1 MTPASI
7 QAGLPPMARAGAR
20 LAIPLAAW
28 CVLTLLPP
36 GSARVAGAAPR
47 PVEEKTASK
56 ESTDTKGAKDG
67 KDTKGAKGA
76 TSGEKP
82 PIPKSLPE
90 LRMPGAA
97 PSPTS
102 NDVYRALL
110 RNYPGGRSPA
120 DTMGNGLYA
129 LARSAFL
136 SGRLEEAMARS
147 VEFTRSYTRNLYL
160 NDALEMTLLIRG
172 FRDFDDQPLRAY
184 GRVLALRDVGQ
195 PDSAAAVSRAA
206 LERWPGAK
214 IRHHLHFQLAELARD
229 RGDHAGAMTH
239 ALAVA
244 DPSAKSRLAP
254 AALKLAGD
262 EAIASGQGQD
272 RGLRLY
278 QELLERFPDSP
289 LAPQVRS
296 EVLEMRKRLQL

>member
-1 MTPASI
+1 VTAVSVLGPFSA
-7 QAGLPPMARAGAR
+7 MARLGAR
-20 LAIPLAAW
+20 FAISLAAW
-28 CVLTLLPP
+28 CAVALLAP
-36 GSARVAGAAPR
+36 GGARTAEAAPR
-47 PVEEKTASK
+47 PVEEKAAPADSK
-56 ESTDTKGAKDG
+56 TAKDG
-67 KDTKGAKGA
+67 KDGK
-76 TSGEKP
+76 SGEKA

-97 PSPTS
+97 PAPAPTT
-102 NDVYRALL
+102 NDVYRALI
-110 RNYPGGRSPA
+110 RSHPGGKSPA
-120 DTMGNGLYA
+120 DTMGNGIYA

-147 VEFTRSYTRNLYL
+147 VEFTRTYTRNLNL

-184 GRVLALRDVGQ
+184 GRVLALRDAGK
-195 PDSAAAVSRAA
+195 PDSAAAAATAA
-206 LERWPGAK
+206 LDRWPGAK

-272 RGLRLY
+272 RALRLY
-278 QELLERFPDSP
+278 QDLLERFPDSP